1 MFHTFM
7 IIFQWTCRQEML
19 QVREKQKEE
28 QVIALK
34 REMESGMVSFYQITF
49 MQFEFQSFC

>member
-1 MFHTFM
+1 
-7 IIFQWTCRQEML
+7 ML

>member
-19 QVREKQKEE
+19 QAREKQKEE

-49 MQFEFQSFC
+49 TQFEFQSFC

>member
-19 QVREKQKEE
+19 QAREKQKEE

-49 MQFEFQSFC
+49 TQFEF